1 MRPPP
6 VGAGSVADAGMGAR
20 MRRPAVG
27 TENVADVGTENVA
40 AIGAEVLRAR

>member
-1 MRPPP
+1 
-6 VGAGSVADAGMGAR
+6 